1 MYSLHTKLMNLY
13 SVKVP
18 MIRAK
23 GLNSLTSA
31 FRNRDGMCS
40 MLVNLSRLN
49 MEKCA
54 CLLDRRHLF
63 NWQNYFCRSRPPNPE
78 RNISFEWKKHL
89 HRCFHFFLF
98 LAKILLNIILICLKI
113 QIFCVEFQGS
123 TRQTG
128 STKQG

>member
-23 GLNSLTSA
+23 GLNSLTNA

-40 MLVNLSRLN
+40 MLVNLLRVN

-54 CLLDRRHLF
+54 CLGDRHQLF
-63 NWQNYFCRSRPPNPE
+63 NWQELFLSIRSPKSGMTKGTSPLNGK
-78 RNISFEWKKHL
+78 NTSIDIFN
-89 HRCFHFFLF
+89 FFLV
-98 LAKILLNIILICLKI
+98 LAKILLNIILICLKN
-113 QIFCVEFQGS
+113 QIFLD
-123 TRQTG
+123 
-128 STKQG
+128 

>member
-63 NWQNYFCRSRPPNPE
+63 NWQE
-78 RNISFEWKKHL
+78 
-89 HRCFHFFLF
+89 LF
-98 LAKILLNIILICLKI
+98 LSITSSKSGMTKGTSPLNGKNTSIDVF
-113 QIFCVEFQGS
+113 IFFYSWQKFC
-123 TRQTG
+123 
-128 STKQG
+128 